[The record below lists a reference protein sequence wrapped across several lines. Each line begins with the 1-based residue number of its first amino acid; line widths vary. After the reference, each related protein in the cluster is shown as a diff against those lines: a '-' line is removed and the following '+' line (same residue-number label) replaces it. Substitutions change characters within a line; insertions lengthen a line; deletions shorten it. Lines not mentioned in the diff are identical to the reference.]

1 MQYEEINT
9 DLNTHGFQVCM
20 FFPGLIH
27 ELQKEISRYKLVLNK
42 KWDIIH

>member
-9 DLNTHGFQVCM
+9 DLNKQRFLVCM

-27 ELQKEISRYKLVLNK
+27 ELLSQLKT
-42 KWDIIH
+42 